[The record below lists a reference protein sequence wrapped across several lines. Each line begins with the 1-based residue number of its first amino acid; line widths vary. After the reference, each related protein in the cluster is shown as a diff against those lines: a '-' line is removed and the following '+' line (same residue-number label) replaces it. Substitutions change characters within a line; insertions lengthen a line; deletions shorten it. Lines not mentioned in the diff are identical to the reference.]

1 MLLHRRPL
9 VKGRMLRLHLSRRD
23 DLSQERL
30 QLFLLRSIVPSRC
43 LNQLLNFG
51 NDVSAAMLSV
61 LRDKSINLT
70 IVPVDLDV
78 RLKLSDHVG
87 LKFRLDHGLCRLNQI
102 DLDFFLLLG

>member
-1 MLLHRRPL
+1 
-9 VKGRMLRLHLSRRD
+9 
-23 DLSQERL
+23 
-30 QLFLLRSIVPSRC
+30 
-43 LNQLLNFG
+43 
-51 NDVSAAMLSV
+51 MLSV